1 MADVNVRELEAA
13 IAAQQ
18 ALVDRQGDTVRSLKA
33 EVKQGKVL
41 AHEVNEAIEKLKD
54 LKLDLDA
61 KFKEFQVRS
70 VPR

>member
-41 AHEVNEAIEKLKD
+41 QHEVNEAIEKLKD

-61 KFKEFQVRS
+61 KLKEFQVRS
-70 VPR
+70 GPR

>member
-1 MADVNVRELEAA
+1 VKAA
-13 IAAQQ
+13 
-18 ALVDRQGDTVRSLKA
+18 T
-33 EVKQGKVL
+33 
-41 AHEVNEAIEKLKD
+41 EKLKD

>member
-1 MADVNVRELEAA
+1 M
-13 IAAQQ
+13 
-18 ALVDRQGDTVRSLKA
+18 
-33 EVKQGKVL
+33 

-70 VPR
+70 VLR